1 MHRGHLHLLSHVI
14 DRAREMESAAG
25 VLTFHP
31 HPRLVLKRQSE
42 PLYLTSLEERLERLR
57 AGGVD
62 FVAPVTFTSTLAQV
76 SADEFVDALVDEVK
90 LRHIV
95 VGPGFALGR
104 GREGNAARL
113 AELGEQ
119 RGFTVETVQPLVE
132 DGQVVSSSAIRSAL
146 LEGRVADAAGLL
158 GRPFALVGPVV
169 QGDQRGRT
177 IGFPTA
183 NIGIGTDR
191 LLPANGVYAT
201 YIYIGDTRHP
211 AATNIGERPTFG
223 VNAKTIEA
231 HILDFDA
238 DIYGREVRLEF
249 VERLRPEQRFAGIEA
264 LKEQIGRDVVRAREI
279 LGA

>member
-1 MHRGHLHLLSHVI
+1 MI
-14 DRAREMESAAG
+14 EQARQLDSAAG

-31 HPRLVLKRQSE
+31 HPRLVLKRQAE

-57 AGGVD
+57 DSGVD
-62 FVAPVTFTSTLAQV
+62 FVAPLTFTSTLAQV
-76 SADEFVDALVDEVK
+76 SAEDFVDALVDEVK
-90 LRHIV
+90 LRHVV

-113 AELGEQ
+113 GELGAT

-132 DGQVVSSSAIRSAL
+132 DGQVVSSTAIRSAL

-158 GRPFALVGPVV
+158 GRPFTLGGPVV

-183 NIGIGTDR
+183 NIGIGPDR

-201 YIYIGDTRHP
+201 YAHLGDARHL

-223 VNAKTIEA
+223 VNAKTVEA
-231 HILDFDA
+231 HLLDFDR
-238 DIYGREVRLEF
+238 DIYGQEVRLEF
-249 VERLRPEQRFAGIEA
+249 VERLRPEQRFAGIDA
-264 LKEQIGRDVVRAREI
+264 LREQISRDVERAREI
-279 LGA
+279 LSP